1 MHQCSFSNIASRGG
15 WSREGVELIQKGSDS
30 VSTLC
35 HSYHL
40 TSFAVLV
47 SAKHEPEQVNKYFL

>member
-1 MHQCSFSNIASRGG
+1 MSLGG
-15 WSREGVELIQKGSDS
+15 WSTEGVELIRQSSDS

-47 SAKHEPEQVNKYFL
+47 SPKHEPEQVNKYHL